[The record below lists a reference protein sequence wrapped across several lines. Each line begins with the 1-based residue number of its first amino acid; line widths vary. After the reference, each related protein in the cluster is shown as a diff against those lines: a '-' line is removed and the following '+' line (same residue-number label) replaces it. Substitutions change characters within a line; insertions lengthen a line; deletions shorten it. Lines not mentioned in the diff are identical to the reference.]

1 MRSSGTSP
9 SSWRSPNPTGD
20 QSTVKRADAEQSS
33 VMATSHRDSA
43 SVPRVGTTA
52 EWSRLPV
59 GRHEYRQD
67 TVLAVVLAG
76 GLALTTFLYGSAG
89 TYGDDQAAWWVSA
102 LMIVANA
109 APIAFR
115 RRFPM
120 SVALVSAVAFA
131 ATQLLRVPEVFLVNF
146 TLFIALYTVGA
157 WCSDRVRSEA
167 VRWVVIG
174 GMFAWLFI
182 AISFGW
188 ASPNSLPNDTDSPV
202 APYVAFSLLNI
213 FINVIYFGAAWYA
226 GNRAWAS
233 AVARHQLA
241 ERTAELAAE
250 RERSAA
256 QAVTIERVR
265 IARELHDV
273 VAHHVSLMG
282 VQAGA
287 ARRVLDR
294 DPGQASASLE
304 VVEENAR
311 TAVEELRRMLG
322 TLRSDDDAAGGG
334 TTGGD
339 GPSTEGITRIAEL
352 AESARVAGHPAEYVV
367 VGTERPVPPTVA
379 AVAYRIV
386 QEAVTNILKHAGPTA
401 RADVRLR
408 YLDDSVEVEVAD
420 DGLGARAARSTSGSG
435 LGHVGMRERVDAVD
449 GRIEIGPR
457 ARGGYLVRAWLP
469 TT

>member
-1 MRSSGTSP
+1 MGSEQ
-9 SSWRSPNPTGD
+9 WR
-20 QSTVKRADAEQSS
+20 
-33 VMATSHRDSA
+33 
-43 SVPRVGTTA
+43 
-52 EWSRLPV
+52 RLPV
-59 GRHEYRQD
+59 GPTKLRSD
-67 TVLAVVLAG
+67 AVFAVGFAAALAITTVL
-76 GLALTTFLYGSAG
+76 YGASG
-89 TYGDDQAAWWVSA
+89 IYGDDQAAWWVSA
-102 LMIVANA
+102 LMIIANA
-109 APIAFR
+109 VPIAFR

-120 SVALVSAVAFA
+120 SAAVVSALAFA
-131 ATQLLRVPEVFLVNF
+131 ATQLLHVPEVFLVNF
-146 TLFIALYTVGA
+146 TLFISLYSVGA
-157 WCSDRVRSEA
+157 WCADRVRAEV

-174 GMFAWLFI
+174 GMFAWLFL

-188 ASPNSLPNDTDSPV
+188 AVPNALPNDAGSLIP
-202 APYVAFSLLNI
+202 PYIAYSLLNI
-213 FINVIYFGAAWYA
+213 VINVIYFGAAWYA

-233 AVARHQLA
+233 AVARHQLD

-287 ARRVLDR
+287 ARRVIDR
-294 DPGQASASLE
+294 DPAQATASLG
-304 VVEENAR
+304 VVEESAR

-322 TLRSDDDAAGGG
+322 TLRSADEPGAGDRGAGDA
-334 TTGGD
+334 
-339 GPSTEGITRIAEL
+339 PSTEGIARIVEL
-352 AESARVAGHPAEYVV
+352 AESARVAGHPTEYVV
-367 VGTERPVPPTVA
+367 VGDERPVPPTVA

-386 QEAVTNILKHAGPTA
+386 QEAVTNVLKHAGPTA

-408 YLDDSVEVEVAD
+408 YLDDGVEVEVTD
-420 DGLGARAARSTSGSG
+420 DGHGDRAARNPSGSG
-435 LGHVGMRERVDAVD
+435 LGHIGMRERVAAVD

>member
-1 MRSSGTSP
+1 M
-9 SSWRSPNPTGD
+9 
-20 QSTVKRADAEQSS
+20 
-33 VMATSHRDSA
+33 
-43 SVPRVGTTA
+43 GTTA

-59 GRHEYRQD
+59 GRREHRQD
-67 TVLAVVLAG
+67 AVLALVLAA
-76 GLALTTFLYGSAG
+76 GLAVTTVLYGSAG

-109 APIAFR
+109 APIVFR

-120 SVALVSAVAFA
+120 SAAVVSALAFA
-131 ATQLLRVPEVFLVNF
+131 ATQLLQVPEVFLVNF
-146 TLFIALYTVGA
+146 TLFISLYSVGA
-157 WCSDRVRSEA
+157 WCSDRVRAEA

-188 ASPNSLPNDTDSPV
+188 AVPNALPNDEGSLIP
-202 APYVAFSLLNI
+202 PYIAYSLLNI
-213 FINVIYFGAAWYA
+213 VINVIYFGAAWYA

-233 AVARHQLA
+233 AVARHQLD

-287 ARRVLDR
+287 ARRVIDR
-294 DPGQASASLE
+294 DPAQATASLG
-304 VVEENAR
+304 VVEESAR

-322 TLRSDDDAAGGG
+322 TLRSVDEPSAGNPGV
-334 TTGGD
+334 GD
-339 GPSTEGITRIAEL
+339 GPSTEGIARIGEL
-352 AESARVAGHPAEYVV
+352 AESARVAGHPTEYVV
-367 VGTERPVPPTVA
+367 VGDERPVPPTVA

-386 QEAVTNILKHAGPTA
+386 QEAVTNVLKHAGPTA
-401 RADVRLR
+401 RADVRVR
-408 YLDDSVEVEVAD
+408 YLDDGLEVEVTD
-420 DGLGARAARSTSGSG
+420 DGHGGRAVRNPSGSG
-435 LGHVGMRERVDAVD
+435 LGHVGMRERVAAVD

>member
-1 MRSSGTSP
+1 M
-9 SSWRSPNPTGD
+9 
-20 QSTVKRADAEQSS
+20 
-33 VMATSHRDSA
+33 
-43 SVPRVGTTA
+43 GTTA

-59 GRHEYRQD
+59 GRREHRQD
-67 TVLAVVLAG
+67 AVLALVLAG
-76 GLALTTFLYGSAG
+76 GLAITTVLYGASG
-89 TYGDDQAAWWVSA
+89 IYGDDQAAWWVSA
-102 LMIVANA
+102 LMIIANA
-109 APIAFR
+109 VPIAFR

-120 SVALVSAVAFA
+120 SAAVVSALAFA
-131 ATQLLRVPEVFLVNF
+131 ATQLLHVPELFVVNF
-146 TLFIALYTVGA
+146 TLFISLYSVGA
-157 WCSDRVRSEA
+157 WCSDRVRAEA

-174 GMFAWLFI
+174 GMFAWLFL

-188 ASPNSLPNDTDSPV
+188 AVPNALPNDEGSLIP
-202 APYVAFSLLNI
+202 PYIAYSLLNI
-213 FINVIYFGAAWYA
+213 VINVVYFGVAWYA

-233 AVARHQLA
+233 AVARHQLD

-287 ARRVLDR
+287 ARRVIDR
-294 DPGQASASLE
+294 DPEQATASLG
-304 VVEENAR
+304 VVEESAR

-322 TLRSDDDAAGGG
+322 TLRSADEPGTDDRGVGDA
-334 TTGGD
+334 
-339 GPSTEGITRIAEL
+339 PSTEGIARIVEL
-352 AESARVAGHPAEYVV
+352 AESARVAGHPTEYVV
-367 VGTERPVPPTVA
+367 VGDERPVPPTVA

-386 QEAVTNILKHAGPTA
+386 QEAVTNVLKHAGPTA

-408 YLDDSVEVEVAD
+408 YLDDGVEVEVTD
-420 DGLGARAARSTSGSG
+420 DGHGDRAARNPSGSG
-435 LGHVGMRERVDAVD
+435 LGHIGMRERVAAVD

>member
-1 MRSSGTSP
+1 M
-9 SSWRSPNPTGD
+9 
-20 QSTVKRADAEQSS
+20 
-33 VMATSHRDSA
+33 
-43 SVPRVGTTA
+43 GTTA

-59 GRHEYRQD
+59 GRREHRQD
-67 TVLAVVLAG
+67 AVLALVLAAGLTITTVL
-76 GLALTTFLYGSAG
+76 YGASG
-89 TYGDDQAAWWVSA
+89 IYGDDQAVWWVSA

-109 APIAFR
+109 VPIAFR

-120 SVALVSAVAFA
+120 SAAVVSALAFA
-131 ATQLLRVPEVFLVNF
+131 ATQLLHVPELFVVNF
-146 TLFIALYTVGA
+146 TLFISLYSVGA
-157 WCSDRVRSEA
+157 WCSDRVRAEA

-174 GMFAWLFI
+174 GMFAWLFL

-188 ASPNSLPNDTDSPV
+188 AVPNALPNDEGALIP
-202 APYVAFSLLNI
+202 PYIAYSLLNI
-213 FINVIYFGAAWYA
+213 VINVVYFGAAWYA

-233 AVARHQLA
+233 AVARHQLD

-287 ARRVLDR
+287 ARRVIDR
-294 DPGQASASLE
+294 DPAQATASLG
-304 VVEENAR
+304 VVEESAR

-322 TLRSDDDAAGGG
+322 TLRSADEPGIGDRGVGDA
-334 TTGGD
+334 
-339 GPSTEGITRIAEL
+339 PSTEGIARIVEL
-352 AESARVAGHPAEYVV
+352 AESARAAGHPTEYVV
-367 VGTERPVPPTVA
+367 VGNERPVPPTVA

-386 QEAVTNILKHAGPTA
+386 QEAVTNVLKHAGPTA

-408 YLDDSVEVEVAD
+408 YLDDGVEVEVTD
-420 DGLGARAARSTSGSG
+420 DGHGDRAARNPSGSG
-435 LGHVGMRERVDAVD
+435 LGHIGMRERVAAVD

>member
-1 MRSSGTSP
+1 M
-9 SSWRSPNPTGD
+9 
-20 QSTVKRADAEQSS
+20 
-33 VMATSHRDSA
+33 
-43 SVPRVGTTA
+43 GTTA

-76 GLALTTFLYGSAG
+76 GLAVTTFLYGSAG

-120 SVALVSAVAFA
+120 SVALVSALAFA
-131 ATQLLRVPEVFLVNF
+131 ATQLLQVPEVFLVNF

-157 WCSDRVRSEA
+157 WCSDRVRAEA

-174 GMFAWLFI
+174 GMFAWLFV

-188 ASPNSLPNDTDSPV
+188 ASPNALPNDTDSPV
-202 APYVAFSLLNI
+202 APYVAISLLNI
-213 FINVIYFGAAWYA
+213 VINVIYFGAAWYA
-226 GNRAWAS
+226 GNRAWVS
-233 AVARHQLA
+233 AVARHELA

-287 ARRVLDR
+287 ARRVIDR
-294 DPGQASASLE
+294 DPAQATASLG
-304 VVEENAR
+304 VVEESAR

-322 TLRSDDDAAGGG
+322 TLRSDDDADGLG
-334 TTGGD
+334 TPHGD

-367 VGTERPVPPTVA
+367 VGDERPVPPTVA

-408 YLDDSVEVEVAD
+408 YLDDGVEVEVTD

-435 LGHVGMRERVDAVD
+435 LGHVGMRERVAAVD

-457 ARGGYLVRAWLP
+457 ARGGFLVRAWLP

>member
-1 MRSSGTSP
+1 M
-9 SSWRSPNPTGD
+9 
-20 QSTVKRADAEQSS
+20 
-33 VMATSHRDSA
+33 
-43 SVPRVGTTA
+43 GTTA

-76 GLALTTFLYGSAG
+76 GLAVTTFLYGSAG

-131 ATQLLRVPEVFLVNF
+131 ATQLLQVPEVFLVNF

-157 WCSDRVRSEA
+157 WCSDRVRAEA

-174 GMFAWLFI
+174 GMFAWLFV

-188 ASPNSLPNDTDSPV
+188 ASPNALPNDTDSPV
-202 APYVAFSLLNI
+202 APYVAISLLNI
-213 FINVIYFGAAWYA
+213 VINVIYFGAAWYA
-226 GNRAWAS
+226 GNRAWVS

-287 ARRVLDR
+287 ARRVIDR
-294 DPGQASASLE
+294 DPAQATASLG
-304 VVEENAR
+304 VVEESAR

-322 TLRSDDDAAGGG
+322 TLRSDDDADGLG
-334 TTGGD
+334 TPHGD

-367 VGTERPVPPTVA
+367 VGDERPVPPTVA

-408 YLDDSVEVEVAD
+408 YLDDGVEVEVTD

-435 LGHVGMRERVDAVD
+435 LGHVGMRERVAAVD

>member
-9 SSWRSPNPTGD
+9 SSGRSPNPTGD
-20 QSTVKRADAEQSS
+20 QRTVKRADSEQSS
-33 VMATSHRDSA
+33 VVATSHRDSA

>member
-9 SSWRSPNPTGD
+9 SSGRSPNPTGD

-33 VMATSHRDSA
+33 VVATSHRDSA
-43 SVPRVGTTA
+43 SVQRVGTTA

-202 APYVAFSLLNI
+202 APYVAISLLNI

>member
-1 MRSSGTSP
+1 M
-9 SSWRSPNPTGD
+9 
-20 QSTVKRADAEQSS
+20 
-33 VMATSHRDSA
+33 
-43 SVPRVGTTA
+43 GTTA

-59 GRHEYRQD
+59 GRREHRQD
-67 TVLAVVLAG
+67 AVLALVLAA
-76 GLALTTFLYGSAG
+76 GLAVTTVLYGSAG

-109 APIAFR
+109 VPIAFR

-120 SVALVSAVAFA
+120 SAAVVSALAFA
-131 ATQLLRVPEVFLVNF
+131 ATQLLQVPEVFLVNF
-146 TLFIALYTVGA
+146 TLFISLYSVGA
-157 WCSDRVRSEA
+157 WCSDRVRAEA

-188 ASPNSLPNDTDSPV
+188 AVPNALPNDAGSLIP
-202 APYVAFSLLNI
+202 PYIAYSLLNI
-213 FINVIYFGAAWYA
+213 VINVIYFGAAWYA

-233 AVARHQLA
+233 AVARHQLD

-287 ARRVLDR
+287 ARRVIDR
-294 DPGQASASLE
+294 DPAQATASLG
-304 VVEENAR
+304 VVEESAR

-322 TLRSDDDAAGGG
+322 TLRSADEPGAGDRGAGDA
-334 TTGGD
+334 
-339 GPSTEGITRIAEL
+339 PSTEGIARIVEL
-352 AESARVAGHPAEYVV
+352 AESARVAGHPTEYVV
-367 VGTERPVPPTVA
+367 VGDERPVPPTVA

-386 QEAVTNILKHAGPTA
+386 QEAVTNVLKHAGPTA

-408 YLDDSVEVEVAD
+408 YLDDGVEVEVTD
-420 DGLGARAARSTSGSG
+420 DGHGDRAARNPSGSG
-435 LGHVGMRERVDAVD
+435 LGHIGMRERVAAVD

>member
-1 MRSSGTSP
+1 
-9 SSWRSPNPTGD
+9 
-20 QSTVKRADAEQSS
+20 
-33 VMATSHRDSA
+33 MA
-43 SVPRVGTTA
+43 TTA

-59 GRHEYRQD
+59 GRGALRQD
-67 TVLAVVLAG
+67 AVLALVLGA
-76 GLALTTFLYGSAG
+76 ALTVTTVLYGSAG
-89 TYGDDQAAWWVSA
+89 VYGEDQAPWWVSA
-102 LMIVANA
+102 LVIVANA
-109 APIAFR
+109 VPVAFR

-120 SVALVSAVAFA
+120 SAAIVSALAFA
-131 ATQLLRVPEVFLVNF
+131 STQVLRVPELFVVNF
-146 TLFIALYTVGA
+146 TLFIALYSVGA
-157 WCSDRVRSEA
+157 WCADRVRAEV

-188 ASPNSLPNDTDSPV
+188 AIPNALPNDGDSLIPP
-202 APYVAFSLLNI
+202 AIAYSLINI
-213 FINVIYFGAAWYA
+213 VINVVYFGAAWYA

-233 AVARHQLA
+233 AVAKHELD

-287 ARRVLDR
+287 ARRVIDR
-294 DPGQASASLE
+294 DPAQATASLG
-304 VVEENAR
+304 VVEESAR

-322 TLRSDDDAAGGG
+322 TLRSADDAL
-334 TTGGD
+334 GD
-339 GPSTEGITRIAEL
+339 HGAPSTEGIGRIGEL
-352 AESARVAGHPAEYVV
+352 ADSARTAGHPTEYVV
-367 VGTERPVPPTVA
+367 VGDTRDVPPTVS
-379 AVAYRIV
+379 AVAFRIA
-386 QEAVTNILKHAGPTA
+386 QEAVTNVLKHAGPDA
-401 RADVRLR
+401 RADVRVR
-408 YLDDSVEVEVAD
+408 YLDDGVEVEVTD
-420 DGLGARAARSTSGSG
+420 DGHGERAARNTTGSG
-435 LGHVGMRERVDAVD
+435 LGHVGMRERVAAVG

>member
-1 MRSSGTSP
+1 M
-9 SSWRSPNPTGD
+9 
-20 QSTVKRADAEQSS
+20 
-33 VMATSHRDSA
+33 
-43 SVPRVGTTA
+43 
-52 EWSRLPV
+52 
-59 GRHEYRQD
+59 
-67 TVLAVVLAG
+67 LAVVLAG

-226 GNRAWAS
+226 SNRAWAS

>member
-1 MRSSGTSP
+1 M
-9 SSWRSPNPTGD
+9 
-20 QSTVKRADAEQSS
+20 
-33 VMATSHRDSA
+33 
-43 SVPRVGTTA
+43 
-52 EWSRLPV
+52 
-59 GRHEYRQD
+59 
-67 TVLAVVLAG
+67 
-76 GLALTTFLYGSAG
+76 
-89 TYGDDQAAWWVSA
+89 
-102 LMIVANA
+102 
-109 APIAFR
+109 
-115 RRFPM
+115 
-120 SVALVSAVAFA
+120 
-131 ATQLLRVPEVFLVNF
+131 
-146 TLFIALYTVGA
+146 
-157 WCSDRVRSEA
+157 
-167 VRWVVIG
+167 
-174 GMFAWLFI
+174 
-182 AISFGW
+182 
-188 ASPNSLPNDTDSPV
+188 
-202 APYVAFSLLNI
+202 APYVAISLLNI
-213 FINVIYFGAAWYA
+213 VINVIYFGAAWYA
-226 GNRAWAS
+226 GNRAWVS

-287 ARRVLDR
+287 ARRVIDR
-294 DPGQASASLE
+294 DPAQATASLG
-304 VVEENAR
+304 VVEESAR

-322 TLRSDDDAAGGG
+322 TLRSDDDAVGLG
-334 TTGGD
+334 TPHGD

-367 VGTERPVPPTVA
+367 VGDERPVPPTVA

-408 YLDDSVEVEVAD
+408 YLDDGVEVEVTD

>member
-1 MRSSGTSP
+1 M
-9 SSWRSPNPTGD
+9 
-20 QSTVKRADAEQSS
+20 
-33 VMATSHRDSA
+33 
-43 SVPRVGTTA
+43 GTTA

-59 GRHEYRQD
+59 GRREHRQD
-67 TVLAVVLAG
+67 AVLALVLAAGLTITTVL
-76 GLALTTFLYGSAG
+76 YGASG
-89 TYGDDQAAWWVSA
+89 IYGDDQAAWWVSA
-102 LMIVANA
+102 LMIIANA
-109 APIAFR
+109 VPIAFR

-120 SVALVSAVAFA
+120 SAAVVSALAFA
-131 ATQLLRVPEVFLVNF
+131 ATQLLHVPEVFLVNF
-146 TLFIALYTVGA
+146 TLFISLYSVGA
-157 WCSDRVRSEA
+157 WCADRVRAEA

-174 GMFAWLFI
+174 GMFAWLFL

-188 ASPNSLPNDTDSPV
+188 AVPNALPNDEGALIP
-202 APYVAFSLLNI
+202 PYIAYSLLNI
-213 FINVIYFGAAWYA
+213 VINVIYFGAAWYA

-233 AVARHQLA
+233 AVARHQLD

-287 ARRVLDR
+287 ARRVIDR
-294 DPGQASASLE
+294 DPAQATASLG
-304 VVEENAR
+304 VVEESAR

-322 TLRSDDDAAGGG
+322 TLRSADEPGAGDPGV
-334 TTGGD
+334 GD
-339 GPSTEGITRIAEL
+339 GPSTEGIARIGEL
-352 AESARVAGHPAEYVV
+352 AESARVAGHPTEYVV
-367 VGTERPVPPTVA
+367 VGDERPVPPTVA

-386 QEAVTNILKHAGPTA
+386 QEAVTNVLKHAGPTA

-408 YLDDSVEVEVAD
+408 YLDDGVEVEVTD
-420 DGLGARAARSTSGSG
+420 DGHGDRAARNPSGSG
-435 LGHVGMRERVDAVD
+435 LGHIGMRERVAAVD

>member
-1 MRSSGTSP
+1 M
-9 SSWRSPNPTGD
+9 
-20 QSTVKRADAEQSS
+20 
-33 VMATSHRDSA
+33 
-43 SVPRVGTTA
+43 GTTA

-59 GRHEYRQD
+59 GRREHRQD
-67 TVLAVVLAG
+67 AVLALVLAAGLTITTVL
-76 GLALTTFLYGSAG
+76 YGASG
-89 TYGDDQAAWWVSA
+89 IYGDDQAAWWVSA
-102 LMIVANA
+102 LMIIANA
-109 APIAFR
+109 VPIAFR

-120 SVALVSAVAFA
+120 SAAVVSALAFA
-131 ATQLLRVPEVFLVNF
+131 ATQLLHVPEVFLVNF
-146 TLFIALYTVGA
+146 TLFISLYSVGA
-157 WCSDRVRSEA
+157 WCADRVRAET

-174 GMFAWLFI
+174 GMFAWLFL

-188 ASPNSLPNDTDSPV
+188 AVPNALPNDEGALIP
-202 APYVAFSLLNI
+202 PYIAYSLLNI
-213 FINVIYFGAAWYA
+213 VINVIYFGAAWYA

-233 AVARHQLA
+233 AVARHQLD

-287 ARRVLDR
+287 ARRVIDR
-294 DPGQASASLE
+294 DPAQATASLG
-304 VVEENAR
+304 VVEESAR

-322 TLRSDDDAAGGG
+322 TLRSADEPGIGDRAVGDA
-334 TTGGD
+334 
-339 GPSTEGITRIAEL
+339 PSTEGIARIVEL
-352 AESARVAGHPAEYVV
+352 AESARVAGHPTEYVV
-367 VGTERPVPPTVA
+367 VGDERPVPPTVA

-386 QEAVTNILKHAGPTA
+386 QEAVTNVLKHAGPTA

-408 YLDDSVEVEVAD
+408 YLDDGLEVEVTD
-420 DGLGARAARSTSGSG
+420 DGHGDRAARNPSGSG
-435 LGHVGMRERVDAVD
+435 LGHIGMRERVAAVD